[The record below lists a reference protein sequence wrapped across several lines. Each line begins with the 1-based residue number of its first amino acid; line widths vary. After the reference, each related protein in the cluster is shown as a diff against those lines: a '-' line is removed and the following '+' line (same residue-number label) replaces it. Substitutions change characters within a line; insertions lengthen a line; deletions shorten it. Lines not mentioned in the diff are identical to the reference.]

1 MYWFLKIMLC
11 YRDMEEQLNTRGLV
25 GVVDG
30 LLLDF
35 GVSSMQL
42 DTADRGFSFL
52 RDGPLDMR
60 MDTKQGL
67 SALEVVNTW
76 PEQDLGSILRE
87 FGEEKMW
94 RSVARRIA
102 DARCAALEAL
112 PWTYYV
118 HCIVLIVQTIC
129 SI

>member
-1 MYWFLKIMLC
+1 MYWFLKIMPC
-11 YRDMEEQLNTRGLV
+11 CRDMEEQLNNRGLV

-76 PEQDLGSILRE
+76 PEQDLGRILRE

-112 PWTYYV
+112 A
-118 HCIVLIVQTIC
+118 
-129 SI
+129 